1 MEKSYTDHKIYRL
14 DNIISDTIANK
25 SKSKSKL
32 TKTLFLAACAIASGA
47 MYLSWQYSDSHP
59 STEDAYVRAKILSVA
74 PQVQGQVVTV
84 EAKDFQAVNKGDL
97 LLKIDAR
104 PYLLAVKQ
112 AKAAYQLAVQQ
123 HDVADKQVTEAVAG
137 LDAAR
142 SNLTEAQLEYKRIDS
157 LVARKLASA
166 QDLDTAK
173 NKLANAQASLEQARA
188 SVEKAIANRGEEGAE
203 AAVVQQ
209 AAAQLAQ
216 AELNLSYTDITSPV
230 DGIAGEINTHVGSVV
245 SVGQTLFPVI
255 IKDSYWVRANFKE
268 TDLTHIKPGME
279 AEVVIDMYPDRVWKA
294 TVEELSPASGTSFSL
309 MPPENATGNWVK
321 IKQRFPVR
329 LALNV
334 PKDAPQLRV
343 GASTEVTV
351 DLQSHT
357 R

>member
-1 MEKSYTDHKIYRL
+1 M
-14 DNIISDTIANK
+14 SDDIAK
-25 SKSKSKL
+25 HSSARSKL
-32 TKTLFLAACAIASGA
+32 VKTLFFTLCVIAFSA
-47 MYLSWQYSDSHP
+47 MYWSWQYSDSHP

-74 PQVQGQVVTV
+74 PQVKGQVVSV
-84 EAKDFQAVNKGDL
+84 DVKDFQSVNKGDL
-97 LLKIDAR
+97 LLKIDSR

-142 SNLTEAQLEYKRIDS
+142 SNLTEAQVEYKRTDS
-157 LVARKLASA
+157 LVKRKLASD

-188 SVEKAIANRGEEGAE
+188 TVEKAIANRGEEGAE

-255 IKDSYWVRANFKE
+255 LKGSYWVRANFKE
-268 TDLTHIKPGME
+268 TDLTHIKPGMH
-279 AEVVIDMYPDRVWKA
+279 ADVVIDMYPDVVWKA
-294 TVEELSPASGTSFSL
+294 TVEQLSPASGTSFSL

-329 LALNV
+329 LALEV
-334 PKDAPQLRV
+334 PADAPQLRV
-343 GASTEVTV
+343 GASSEVTI
-351 DLQSHT
+351 DLQSSVQ
-357 R
+357 

>member
-1 MEKSYTDHKIYRL
+1 MSDDIAKKS
-14 DNIISDTIANK
+14 S
-25 SKSKSKL
+25 SKSKL
-32 TKTLFLAACAIASGA
+32 TKILFLLVCAIGFGA
-47 MYLSWQYSDSHP
+47 MYWSWQYSDSHP

-74 PQVQGQVVTV
+74 PQVQGQVISV
-84 EAKDFQAVNKGDL
+84 EAKDFQVVNKGDL
-97 LLKIDAR
+97 LLKIDSR

-112 AKAAYQLAVQQ
+112 AKAAYQMAVQQ

-142 SNLTEAQLEYKRIDS
+142 SNLTEAQLEYKRTNS
-157 LVARKLASA
+157 LVKRKLASD

-188 SVEKAIANRGEEGAE
+188 TVEKAIANRGEEGAE

-230 DGIAGEINTHVGSVV
+230 DGIAGEINTHTGSVV
-245 SVGQTLFPVI
+245 GIGQTLFPVI
-255 IKDSYWVRANFKE
+255 VKDSYWVRANFKE
-268 TDLTHIKPGME
+268 TDLTHIKAGMH
-279 AEVVIDMYPDRVWKA
+279 AEVVIDMYPDVVWDAK
-294 TVEELSPASGTSFSL
+294 VEELSPASGTSFSL

-329 LALNV
+329 LTLEV
-334 PKDAPQLRV
+334 PEGAPQLRV
-343 GASTEVTV
+343 GASSEVTV
-351 DLQSHT
+351 DLKSNAQ
-357 R
+357 

>member
-1 MEKSYTDHKIYRL
+1 M
-14 DNIISDTIANK
+14 SDTIANK

-279 AEVVIDMYPDRVWKA
+279 AEVVIDMYPDRIWKA

>member
-1 MEKSYTDHKIYRL
+1 M
-14 DNIISDTIANK
+14 SDTIANK

-32 TKTLFLAACAIASGA
+32 TKTLFFAACAIASGA

-157 LVARKLASA
+157 LVARKMASA
-166 QDLDTAK
+166 QDLDSAK

>member
-1 MEKSYTDHKIYRL
+1 V
-14 DNIISDTIANK
+14 IA
-25 SKSKSKL
+25 
-32 TKTLFLAACAIASGA
+32 FGA
-47 MYLSWQYSDSHP
+47 MYWSWQYSDSHP

-74 PQVQGQVVTV
+74 PQVKGQVVSV
-84 EAKDFQAVNKGDL
+84 DVKDFQSAYRQRHVAGPPDS
-97 LLKIDAR
+97 R
-104 PYLLAVKQ
+104 PYLLAGKK
-112 AKAAYQLAVQQ
+112 AKEAYQLAVQQ

-142 SNLTEAQLEYKRIDS
+142 SNLTEAQVEYKRTDS
-157 LVARKLASA
+157 LVKRKLASD

-188 SVEKAIANRGEEGAE
+188 TVEKAIANRGEEGAE

-255 IKDSYWVRANFKE
+255 LKDSYWVRANFKE
-268 TDLTHIKPGME
+268 TDLTHIKPGMH
-279 AEVVIDMYPDRVWKA
+279 ADVVIDMYPDVVWKA
-294 TVEELSPASGTSFSL
+294 TVEQLSPASGTSFSL

-329 LALNV
+329 LALEV
-334 PKDAPQLRV
+334 PADAPQLRV
-343 GASTEVTV
+343 GASSEVTI
-351 DLQSHT
+351 DLQSSVQ
-357 R
+357 

>member
-1 MEKSYTDHKIYRL
+1 M
-14 DNIISDTIANK
+14 SDTIANK

-47 MYLSWQYSDSHP
+47 MYLSWQYSNSHP

-137 LDAAR
+137 LDATR

>member
-1 MEKSYTDHKIYRL
+1 MSDDIAKKS
-14 DNIISDTIANK
+14 S
-25 SKSKSKL
+25 SKSKM
-32 TKTLFLAACAIASGA
+32 TKILFLLVCAIAFGA
-47 MYLSWQYSDSHP
+47 MYWSWQYSDSHP

-74 PQVQGQVVTV
+74 PQVQGQVVSV
-84 EAKDFQAVNKGDL
+84 EAKDFQVINKGDL
-97 LLKIDAR
+97 LLKIDSR

-142 SNLTEAQLEYKRIDS
+142 SNLTEAQVEYKRTDS
-157 LVARKLASA
+157 LVKRKLASD

-173 NKLANAQASLEQARA
+173 NKLANAQAGLEQARA
-188 SVEKAIANRGEEGAE
+188 TVEKAIANRGEEGAE

-230 DGIAGEINTHVGSVV
+230 DGIAGEINTHTGSVV
-245 SVGQTLFPVI
+245 SIGQTLFPVI

-268 TDLTHIKPGME
+268 TDLTHIKAGLH
-279 AEVVIDMYPDRVWKA
+279 AEVVIDMYPDVVWDAK
-294 TVEELSPASGTSFSL
+294 VEQLSPASGTSFSL

-329 LALNV
+329 LTLEV
-334 PKDAPQLRV
+334 PEGAPQLRV
-343 GASTEVTV
+343 GASSEVTV
-351 DLQSHT
+351 DLKSNAQ
-357 R
+357 

>member
-1 MEKSYTDHKIYRL
+1 M
-14 DNIISDTIANK
+14 SDTIANK

-59 STEDAYVRAKILSVA
+59 STEDAYIRAKILSVA
-74 PQVQGQVVTV
+74 PQVQGQVVAV

>member
-1 MEKSYTDHKIYRL
+1 M
-14 DNIISDTIANK
+14 SDTIANK
-25 SKSKSKL
+25 SKTKSKL
-32 TKTLFLAACAIASGA
+32 TKTLFLTACAIAFGA

-74 PQVQGQVVTV
+74 PQVQGQVVAV

-166 QDLDTAK
+166 QDLDTTK

>member
-1 MEKSYTDHKIYRL
+1 M
-14 DNIISDTIANK
+14 SDDIAK
-25 SKSKSKL
+25 KPSSKSKL
-32 TKTLFLAACAIASGA
+32 TKILFLLVCAIGFGA
-47 MYLSWQYSDSHP
+47 MYWSWQYSDSHP

-74 PQVQGQVVTV
+74 PQVQGQVISV
-84 EAKDFQAVNKGDL
+84 EAKDFQVVNKGDL
-97 LLKIDAR
+97 LLKIDSR

-142 SNLTEAQLEYKRIDS
+142 SNLTEAQLEYKRTNS
-157 LVARKLASA
+157 LVKRKLASD

-188 SVEKAIANRGEEGAE
+188 TVEKAIANRGEEGAE

-230 DGIAGEINTHVGSVV
+230 DGIAGEINTHTGSVV
-245 SVGQTLFPVI
+245 GIGQTLFPVI
-255 IKDSYWVRANFKE
+255 VKDSYWVRANFKE
-268 TDLTHIKPGME
+268 TDLTHIKAGMH
-279 AEVVIDMYPDRVWKA
+279 AEVVIDMYPDVVWDAK
-294 TVEELSPASGTSFSL
+294 VEELSPASGTSFSL

-329 LALNV
+329 LTLEV
-334 PKDAPQLRV
+334 PEGAPQLRV
-343 GASTEVTV
+343 GASSEVTV
-351 DLQSHT
+351 DLKSNAQ
-357 R
+357 

>member
-1 MEKSYTDHKIYRL
+1 M
-14 DNIISDTIANK
+14 SDTIANK

-123 HDVADKQVTEAVAG
+123 HDVADKQVTEVVAG

-166 QDLDTAK
+166 QDLDSAK

>member
-1 MEKSYTDHKIYRL
+1 M
-14 DNIISDTIANK
+14 SDTIANK

-157 LVARKLASA
+157 LVARKMASA
-166 QDLDTAK
+166 QDLDSAK

-188 SVEKAIANRGEEGAE
+188 SIEKAIANRGEEGAE

>member
-1 MEKSYTDHKIYRL
+1 M
-14 DNIISDTIANK
+14 SDTIANK

-230 DGIAGEINTHVGSVV
+230 DGIAGEINTHMGSVV

>member
-1 MEKSYTDHKIYRL
+1 MSDDIAKKS
-14 DNIISDTIANK
+14 S
-25 SKSKSKL
+25 SKSKM
-32 TKTLFLAACAIASGA
+32 TKILFLLVCAIAFGA
-47 MYLSWQYSDSHP
+47 MYWSWQYSDSHP

-74 PQVQGQVVTV
+74 PQVQGQVVSV
-84 EAKDFQAVNKGDL
+84 EAKDFQVINKGDL
-97 LLKIDAR
+97 LLKIDSR

-142 SNLTEAQLEYKRIDS
+142 SNLTEAQVEYKRTDS
-157 LVARKLASA
+157 LVKRKLASD

-173 NKLANAQASLEQARA
+173 NKLANAQAGLEQARA
-188 SVEKAIANRGEEGAE
+188 TVEKAIANRGEEGAE

-230 DGIAGEINTHVGSVV
+230 DGIAGEINIHTGSVV
-245 SVGQTLFPVI
+245 SIGQTLFPVI

-268 TDLTHIKPGME
+268 TDLTHIKAGMH
-279 AEVVIDMYPDRVWKA
+279 AEVVIDMYPDVVWDAK
-294 TVEELSPASGTSFSL
+294 VEQLSPASGTSFSL

-329 LALNV
+329 LTLEV
-334 PKDAPQLRV
+334 PEGAPQLRV
-343 GASTEVTV
+343 GASSEVTV
-351 DLQSHT
+351 DLKSNAQ
-357 R
+357 

>member
-1 MEKSYTDHKIYRL
+1 M
-14 DNIISDTIANK
+14 SDDIAK
-25 SKSKSKL
+25 KPSSKSKL
-32 TKTLFLAACAIASGA
+32 TKILFLLFCAIGFGA
-47 MYLSWQYSDSHP
+47 MYWSWQYSDSHP

-74 PQVQGQVVTV
+74 PQVQGQVISV
-84 EAKDFQAVNKGDL
+84 EAKDFQVVNKGDL
-97 LLKIDAR
+97 LLKIDSR

-142 SNLTEAQLEYKRIDS
+142 SNLTEAQLEYKRTNS
-157 LVARKLASA
+157 LVKRKLASD

-188 SVEKAIANRGEEGAE
+188 TVEKAIANRGEEGAE

-230 DGIAGEINTHVGSVV
+230 DGIAGEINTHTGSVV
-245 SVGQTLFPVI
+245 GIGQTLFPVI
-255 IKDSYWVRANFKE
+255 VKDSYWVRANFKE
-268 TDLTHIKPGME
+268 TDLTHIKAGMH
-279 AEVVIDMYPDRVWKA
+279 AEVVIDMYPDVVWDAK
-294 TVEELSPASGTSFSL
+294 VEELSPASGTSFSL

-329 LALNV
+329 LTLEV
-334 PKDAPQLRV
+334 PEGAPQLRV
-343 GASTEVTV
+343 GASSEVTV
-351 DLQSHT
+351 DLKSNAQ
-357 R
+357 

>member
-1 MEKSYTDHKIYRL
+1 M
-14 DNIISDTIANK
+14 SDTIANK

-329 LALNV
+329 LALDV

>member
-1 MEKSYTDHKIYRL
+1 M
-14 DNIISDTIANK
+14 SDDIAK
-25 SKSKSKL
+25 HSSSRSKL
-32 TKTLFLAACAIASGA
+32 VKTLFFTLCVIAFSA
-47 MYLSWQYSDSHP
+47 MYWSWQYSDSHP

-74 PQVQGQVVTV
+74 PQVKGQVVSV
-84 EAKDFQAVNKGDL
+84 DVKDFQSVNKGDL
-97 LLKIDAR
+97 LLKIDSR

-142 SNLTEAQLEYKRIDS
+142 SNLIEAQVEYKRTDS
-157 LVARKLASA
+157 LVKRKLASD

-188 SVEKAIANRGEEGAE
+188 TVEKAIANRGEEGVE

-230 DGIAGEINTHVGSVV
+230 DGITGEINTHVGSVV

-255 IKDSYWVRANFKE
+255 LKDSYWVRANFKE
-268 TDLTHIKPGME
+268 TDLTHIKPGMH
-279 AEVVIDMYPDRVWKA
+279 ADVVIDMYPDVVWKA
-294 TVEELSPASGTSFSL
+294 TVEQLSPASGTSFSL

-329 LALNV
+329 LALEV
-334 PKDAPQLRV
+334 PADAPQLRV
-343 GASTEVTV
+343 GASSEVTI
-351 DLQSHT
+351 DLQSSVQ
-357 R
+357 

>member
-1 MEKSYTDHKIYRL
+1 M
-14 DNIISDTIANK
+14 SDTIANK

-32 TKTLFLAACAIASGA
+32 TKTLFLAACAIASAA

>member
-1 MEKSYTDHKIYRL
+1 
-14 DNIISDTIANK
+14 
-25 SKSKSKL
+25 
-32 TKTLFLAACAIASGA
+32 
-47 MYLSWQYSDSHP
+47 
-59 STEDAYVRAKILSVA
+59 
-74 PQVQGQVVTV
+74 
-84 EAKDFQAVNKGDL
+84 
-97 LLKIDAR
+97 
-104 PYLLAVKQ
+104 
-112 AKAAYQLAVQQ
+112 YQLAVQQ

-142 SNLTEAQLEYKRIDS
+142 SNLTEAQVEYKRTDS
-157 LVARKLASA
+157 LVKRKLASD

-188 SVEKAIANRGEEGAE
+188 TVEKAIANRGEEGAE

-255 IKDSYWVRANFKE
+255 LKDSYWVRANFKE
-268 TDLTHIKPGME
+268 TDLTHIKPGMH
-279 AEVVIDMYPDRVWKA
+279 ADVVIDMYPDVVWKA
-294 TVEELSPASGTSFSL
+294 TVEQLSPASGTSFSL

-329 LALNV
+329 LALEV
-334 PKDAPQLRV
+334 PADAPQLRV
-343 GASTEVTV
+343 GASSEVII
-351 DLQSHT
+351 DLQSSVQ
-357 R
+357 

>member
-1 MEKSYTDHKIYRL
+1 MSDDIAKKS
-14 DNIISDTIANK
+14 S
-25 SKSKSKL
+25 SKSKM
-32 TKTLFLAACAIASGA
+32 TKILFLLVCAIVFGA
-47 MYLSWQYSDSHP
+47 MYWSWQYSDSHP

-74 PQVQGQVVTV
+74 PQVQGQVVSV
-84 EAKDFQAVNKGDL
+84 EAKDFQVINKGDL
-97 LLKIDAR
+97 LLKIDSR

-112 AKAAYQLAVQQ
+112 AKAAYQLVVQQ

-142 SNLTEAQLEYKRIDS
+142 SNLTEAQVEYKRTDS
-157 LVARKLASA
+157 LVKRKLASD

-173 NKLANAQASLEQARA
+173 NKLANAQAGLEQARA
-188 SVEKAIANRGEEGAE
+188 TVEKAIANRGEEGAE

-230 DGIAGEINTHVGSVV
+230 DGIAGEINTHTGSVV
-245 SVGQTLFPVI
+245 SIGQTLFPVI

-268 TDLTHIKPGME
+268 TDLTHIKAGMH
-279 AEVVIDMYPDRVWKA
+279 AEVVIDMYPDVVWDAK
-294 TVEELSPASGTSFSL
+294 VEQLSPASGTSFSL

-329 LALNV
+329 LTLEV
-334 PKDAPQLRV
+334 PEGAPQLRV
-343 GASTEVTV
+343 GASSEVTV
-351 DLQSHT
+351 DLKSNAQ
-357 R
+357 

>member
-1 MEKSYTDHKIYRL
+1 MSDDIAKKS
-14 DNIISDTIANK
+14 S
-25 SKSKSKL
+25 SKSKL
-32 TKTLFLAACAIASGA
+32 TKILFLLVCAIGFGA
-47 MYLSWQYSDSHP
+47 MYWSWQYSDSHP

-74 PQVQGQVVTV
+74 PQVQGQVISV
-84 EAKDFQAVNKGDL
+84 EARDFQVVNKGDL
-97 LLKIDAR
+97 LLKIDSR

-142 SNLTEAQLEYKRIDS
+142 SNLTEAQLEYKRTNS
-157 LVARKLASA
+157 LVKRRLASD

-188 SVEKAIANRGEEGAE
+188 TVEKAIANRGEEGAE

-230 DGIAGEINTHVGSVV
+230 DGIAGEINTHTGSVV
-245 SVGQTLFPVI
+245 GIGQTLFPVI
-255 IKDSYWVRANFKE
+255 VKDSYWVRANFKE
-268 TDLTHIKPGME
+268 TDLTHIKAGMH
-279 AEVVIDMYPDRVWKA
+279 AEVVIDMYPDVVWDAK
-294 TVEELSPASGTSFSL
+294 VEELSPASGTSFSL

-329 LALNV
+329 LTLEV
-334 PKDAPQLRV
+334 PEGAPQLRV
-343 GASTEVTV
+343 GASSEVTV
-351 DLQSHT
+351 DLKSNAQ
-357 R
+357 

>member
-1 MEKSYTDHKIYRL
+1 MSDDIAKKS
-14 DNIISDTIANK
+14 S
-25 SKSKSKL
+25 SKSKL
-32 TKTLFLAACAIASGA
+32 TKILFLLVCAIGFGA
-47 MYLSWQYSDSHP
+47 MYWSWQYSDSHP

-74 PQVQGQVVTV
+74 PQVQGQVISV
-84 EAKDFQAVNKGDL
+84 EAKDFQVVNKGDL
-97 LLKIDAR
+97 LLKIDSR

-142 SNLTEAQLEYKRIDS
+142 SNLTEAQLEYKRTNS
-157 LVARKLASA
+157 LVKRKLASD

-188 SVEKAIANRGEEGAE
+188 TVEKAIANRGEEGAE

-230 DGIAGEINTHVGSVV
+230 DGIAGEINTHTGSVV
-245 SVGQTLFPVI
+245 GIGQTLFPVI
-255 IKDSYWVRANFKE
+255 VKDSYWVRANFKE
-268 TDLTHIKPGME
+268 TDLTHIRAGMH
-279 AEVVIDMYPDRVWKA
+279 AEVVIDMYPDVVWDAK
-294 TVEELSPASGTSFSL
+294 VEELSPASGTSFSL

-329 LALNV
+329 LTLEV
-334 PKDAPQLRV
+334 PEGAPQLRV
-343 GASTEVTV
+343 GASSEVTV
-351 DLQSHT
+351 DLKSNAQ
-357 R
+357 

>member
-1 MEKSYTDHKIYRL
+1 M
-14 DNIISDTIANK
+14 SDTIANK
-25 SKSKSKL
+25 SKTKSKL
-32 TKTLFLAACAIASGA
+32 TKTLFLAACAIAFGA

-74 PQVQGQVVTV
+74 PQVQGQVVAV

-157 LVARKLASA
+157 LVTRKLASA

-188 SVEKAIANRGEEGAE
+188 SVEKAISNRGEEGAK

-245 SVGQTLFPVI
+245 AVGQTLFPVI

-329 LALNV
+329 LALDV

-351 DLQSHT
+351 DLQCHPL
-357 R
+357 

>member
-1 MEKSYTDHKIYRL
+1 MSDDIAKKS
-14 DNIISDTIANK
+14 S
-25 SKSKSKL
+25 SKSKM
-32 TKTLFLAACAIASGA
+32 TKILFLLVCAIAFGA
-47 MYLSWQYSDSHP
+47 MYWSWQYSDSHP

-74 PQVQGQVVTV
+74 PQVQGQVVSV
-84 EAKDFQAVNKGDL
+84 EAKDFHVINKGDL
-97 LLKIDAR
+97 LLKIDSR

-142 SNLTEAQLEYKRIDS
+142 SNLTEAQVEYKRTDS
-157 LVARKLASA
+157 LVKRKLASD

-173 NKLANAQASLEQARA
+173 NKLANAQAGLEQARA
-188 SVEKAIANRGEEGAE
+188 TVEKAIANRGEEGAE

-230 DGIAGEINTHVGSVV
+230 DGIAGEINTHTGSVV
-245 SVGQTLFPVI
+245 SIGQTLFPVI

-268 TDLTHIKPGME
+268 TDLTHIKAGMH
-279 AEVVIDMYPDRVWKA
+279 AEVVIDMYPDVVWDAK
-294 TVEELSPASGTSFSL
+294 VEQLSPASGTSFSL

-329 LALNV
+329 LTLEV
-334 PKDAPQLRV
+334 PEGAPQLRV
-343 GASTEVTV
+343 GASSEVTV
-351 DLQSHT
+351 DLKSNAQ
-357 R
+357 

>member
-1 MEKSYTDHKIYRL
+1 MSDDIAKKS
-14 DNIISDTIANK
+14 S
-25 SKSKSKL
+25 SKSKM
-32 TKTLFLAACAIASGA
+32 TKILFLLVCAIAFGA
-47 MYLSWQYSDSHP
+47 MYWSWQYSDSHP

-74 PQVQGQVVTV
+74 PQVEGQVVSV
-84 EAKDFQAVNKGDL
+84 EAKDFQVINKGDL
-97 LLKIDAR
+97 LLKIDSR

-142 SNLTEAQLEYKRIDS
+142 SNLTEAQVEYKRTDS
-157 LVARKLASA
+157 LVKRKLASD

-173 NKLANAQASLEQARA
+173 NKLANAQAGLEQARA
-188 SVEKAIANRGEEGAE
+188 TVEKAIANRGEEGAE

-230 DGIAGEINTHVGSVV
+230 DGIAGEINIHTGSVV
-245 SVGQTLFPVI
+245 SIGQTLFPVI

-268 TDLTHIKPGME
+268 TDLTHIKAGMH
-279 AEVVIDMYPDRVWKA
+279 AEVVIDMYPDVVWDAK
-294 TVEELSPASGTSFSL
+294 VEQLSPASGTSFSL

-329 LALNV
+329 LTLEV
-334 PKDAPQLRV
+334 PEGAPQLRV
-343 GASTEVTV
+343 GASSEVTV
-351 DLQSHT
+351 DLKSNAQ
-357 R
+357 

>member
-1 MEKSYTDHKIYRL
+1 M
-14 DNIISDTIANK
+14 SDTIANK

-166 QDLDTAK
+166 QDLDTTK

>member
-1 MEKSYTDHKIYRL
+1 MSDDIAKKST
-14 DNIISDTIANK
+14 
-25 SKSKSKL
+25 SKSKL
-32 TKTLFLAACAIASGA
+32 TKILFLLVCAIAFGA
-47 MYLSWQYSDSHP
+47 MYWSWQYSDSHP

-74 PQVQGQVVTV
+74 PQVQGQVISV
-84 EAKDFQAVNKGDL
+84 EAKDFQVVNKGDL
-97 LLKIDAR
+97 LLKIDSR

-142 SNLTEAQLEYKRIDS
+142 SNLTEAQLEYKRTNS
-157 LVARKLASA
+157 LVKRKLASD

-188 SVEKAIANRGEEGAE
+188 TVEKAIANRGEEGAE

-230 DGIAGEINTHVGSVV
+230 DGIAGEINTHTGSVV
-245 SVGQTLFPVI
+245 GIGQTLFPVI
-255 IKDSYWVRANFKE
+255 VKDSYWVRANFKE
-268 TDLTHIKPGME
+268 TDLTHIKAGMH
-279 AEVVIDMYPDRVWKA
+279 AEVVIDMYPDVVWDAK
-294 TVEELSPASGTSFSL
+294 VEELSPASGTSFSL

-329 LALNV
+329 LTLEV
-334 PKDAPQLRV
+334 PEGAPQLRV
-343 GASTEVTV
+343 GASSEVTV
-351 DLQSHT
+351 DLKSNAQ
-357 R
+357 

>member
-1 MEKSYTDHKIYRL
+1 M
-14 DNIISDTIANK
+14 SDTIANK

-97 LLKIDAR
+97 LLKTDAR

>member
-1 MEKSYTDHKIYRL
+1 M
-14 DNIISDTIANK
+14 SDTIANK

-157 LVARKLASA
+157 LVARKLTSA

>member
-1 MEKSYTDHKIYRL
+1 M
-14 DNIISDTIANK
+14 SDDIAK
-25 SKSKSKL
+25 HSSARSKL
-32 TKTLFLAACAIASGA
+32 VKTLFFTLCVIAFSA
-47 MYLSWQYSDSHP
+47 MYWSWQYSDSHP

-74 PQVQGQVVTV
+74 PQVKGQVVSV
-84 EAKDFQAVNKGDL
+84 DVKDFQSVNKGDL
-97 LLKIDAR
+97 LLKIDSR

-142 SNLTEAQLEYKRIDS
+142 SNLTEAQVEYKRADS
-157 LVARKLASA
+157 LVKRKLASD

-188 SVEKAIANRGEEGAE
+188 TVEKAIANRGEEGAE

-209 AAAQLAQ
+209 AGAQLAQ

-255 IKDSYWVRANFKE
+255 LKDSYWVRANFKE
-268 TDLTHIKPGME
+268 TDLTHIKPGMH
-279 AEVVIDMYPDRVWKA
+279 ADVVIDMYPDVVWKA
-294 TVEELSPASGTSFSL
+294 TVEQLSPASGTSFSL

-329 LALNV
+329 LALEV
-334 PKDAPQLRV
+334 PADAPQLRV
-343 GASTEVTV
+343 GASSEVTI
-351 DLQSHT
+351 DLQSSVQ
-357 R
+357 

>member
-1 MEKSYTDHKIYRL
+1 M
-14 DNIISDTIANK
+14 SDTIANK

-329 LALNV
+329 LALSV

>member
-1 MEKSYTDHKIYRL
+1 MSDDIAKKS
-14 DNIISDTIANK
+14 S
-25 SKSKSKL
+25 SKSKL
-32 TKTLFLAACAIASGA
+32 TKILFLLVCAIAFGA
-47 MYLSWQYSDSHP
+47 MYWSWQYSDSHP

-74 PQVQGQVVTV
+74 PQVQGQVISV
-84 EAKDFQAVNKGDL
+84 ETKDFQVVNKGDL
-97 LLKIDAR
+97 LLKIDSR

-142 SNLTEAQLEYKRIDS
+142 SNLTEAQLEYKRTNS
-157 LVARKLASA
+157 LVKRKLASD

-188 SVEKAIANRGEEGAE
+188 TVEKAIANRGEEGAE

-230 DGIAGEINTHVGSVV
+230 DGIAGEINTHTGSVV
-245 SVGQTLFPVI
+245 GIGQTLFPVI
-255 IKDSYWVRANFKE
+255 VKDSYWVRANFKE
-268 TDLTHIKPGME
+268 TDLTHIKAGMH
-279 AEVVIDMYPDRVWKA
+279 AEVVIDMYPDVVWDAK
-294 TVEELSPASGTSFSL
+294 VEELSPASGTSFSL

-329 LALNV
+329 LTLEV
-334 PKDAPQLRV
+334 PEGAPQLRV
-343 GASTEVTV
+343 GASSEVTV
-351 DLQSHT
+351 DLKSNAQ
-357 R
+357 

>member
-1 MEKSYTDHKIYRL
+1 MSDDIAKKS
-14 DNIISDTIANK
+14 S
-25 SKSKSKL
+25 SKSKL
-32 TKTLFLAACAIASGA
+32 TKILFLLVCAIGFGA
-47 MYLSWQYSDSHP
+47 MYWSWQYSDSHP

-74 PQVQGQVVTV
+74 PQVQGQVISV
-84 EAKDFQAVNKGDL
+84 EAKDFQVVNKGDL
-97 LLKIDAR
+97 LLKIDSR

-142 SNLTEAQLEYKRIDS
+142 SNLTEAQLEYKRTNS
-157 LVARKLASA
+157 LVKRRLASD

-188 SVEKAIANRGEEGAE
+188 TVEKAIANRGEEGAE

-230 DGIAGEINTHVGSVV
+230 DGIAGEINTHTGSVV
-245 SVGQTLFPVI
+245 GIGQTLFPVI
-255 IKDSYWVRANFKE
+255 VKDSYWVRANFKE
-268 TDLTHIKPGME
+268 TDLTHIKAGMH
-279 AEVVIDMYPDRVWKA
+279 AEVVIDMYPDVVWDAK
-294 TVEELSPASGTSFSL
+294 VEELSPASGTSFSL

-329 LALNV
+329 LTLEV
-334 PKDAPQLRV
+334 PEGAPQLRV
-343 GASTEVTV
+343 GASSEVTV
-351 DLQSHT
+351 DLKSNAQ
-357 R
+357 

>member
-1 MEKSYTDHKIYRL
+1 MSDDIAKKS
-14 DNIISDTIANK
+14 S
-25 SKSKSKL
+25 SKSKL
-32 TKTLFLAACAIASGA
+32 TKILFLLVCAIGFGA
-47 MYLSWQYSDSHP
+47 MYWSWQYSDSHP

-74 PQVQGQVVTV
+74 PQVQGQVISV
-84 EAKDFQAVNKGDL
+84 EAKDFQVVNKGDL
-97 LLKIDAR
+97 LLKIDSR

-142 SNLTEAQLEYKRIDS
+142 SNLTEAQLEYKRTNS
-157 LVARKLASA
+157 LVKRKLASD

-188 SVEKAIANRGEEGAE
+188 TVEKAIANRGEEGAE

-230 DGIAGEINTHVGSVV
+230 DGIAGEINTHTGSVV
-245 SVGQTLFPVI
+245 GIGQTLFPVI
-255 IKDSYWVRANFKE
+255 VKDSYWVRANFKE
-268 TDLTHIKPGME
+268 TDLTHIKAGMH
-279 AEVVIDMYPDRVWKA
+279 AEVVIDMYPDVVWDAK
-294 TVEELSPASGTSFSL
+294 VEELSPASGTSFSL

-329 LALNV
+329 LKLEV
-334 PKDAPQLRV
+334 PEGAPQLRV
-343 GASTEVTV
+343 GASSEVTV
-351 DLQSHT
+351 DLKSNAQ
-357 R
+357 

>member
-1 MEKSYTDHKIYRL
+1 M
-14 DNIISDTIANK
+14 SDTIANK

-343 GASTEVTV
+343 GASIEVTV

>member
-1 MEKSYTDHKIYRL
+1 M
-14 DNIISDTIANK
+14 SDTIANK

-188 SVEKAIANRGEEGAE
+188 SVEKSIANRGEEGAE

>member
-1 MEKSYTDHKIYRL
+1 MSDDIAKKS
-14 DNIISDTIANK
+14 S
-25 SKSKSKL
+25 SKSKM
-32 TKTLFLAACAIASGA
+32 TKILFLLVCAIAFGA
-47 MYLSWQYSDSHP
+47 MYWSWQYSDSHP

-74 PQVQGQVVTV
+74 PQVQGQVVSV
-84 EAKDFQAVNKGDL
+84 EAKDFQVINKGDL
-97 LLKIDAR
+97 LLKIDSR

-142 SNLTEAQLEYKRIDS
+142 SNLTEAQVEYKRTDS
-157 LVARKLASA
+157 LVKRKLASD

-173 NKLANAQASLEQARA
+173 NKLANAQAGLEQARA
-188 SVEKAIANRGEEGAE
+188 TVEKAIANRGEEGAE

-230 DGIAGEINTHVGSVV
+230 DGIAGEINTHRGSVV
-245 SVGQTLFPVI
+245 SIGQTLFPVI

-268 TDLTHIKPGME
+268 TDLTHIKAGMH
-279 AEVVIDMYPDRVWKA
+279 AEVVIDMYPDVVWDAK
-294 TVEELSPASGTSFSL
+294 VEQLSPASGTSFSL

-329 LALNV
+329 LTLEV
-334 PKDAPQLRV
+334 PEGAPQLRV
-343 GASTEVTV
+343 GASSEVTV
-351 DLQSHT
+351 DLKSNAQ
-357 R
+357 